1 MEFRELSNPWSQY
14 ELPDGTKI
22 RIRHVLTAVKRTGTN
37 DDGSPRYDCSFSAIA
52 VTEPVTML
60 PVAPIAVKCFCG
72 WSGDQSNLK
81 YEIADDMRHCPKCHA
96 VFKPSP
102 SNMMA
107 NAANALG
114 VLTEMPIIKKTD
126 LQ

>member
-1 MEFRELSNPWSQY
+1 MEFKELSNPWSQY

-52 VTEPVTML
+52 VTEPPVTQE
-60 PVAPIAVKCFCG
+60 AG
-72 WSGDQSNLK
+72 T
-81 YEIADDMRHCPKCHA
+81 RHDSHQ
-96 VFKPSP
+96 FGR
-102 SNMMA
+102 A

-114 VLTEMPIIKKTD
+114 VLMEMPLIKKTD